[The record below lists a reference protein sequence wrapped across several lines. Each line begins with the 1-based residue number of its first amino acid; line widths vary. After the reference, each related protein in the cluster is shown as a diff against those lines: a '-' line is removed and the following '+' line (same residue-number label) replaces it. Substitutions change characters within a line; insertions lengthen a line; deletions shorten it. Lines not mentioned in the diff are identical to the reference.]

1 MGFNVPVYGEEK
13 NCLEVVRKCK
23 QGIYPAFSPSVKS
36 RWKKEGPPLEGATR
50 NAVLSEERRVVSGN
64 KKIKITFKK
73 RLKIRLT
80 SLMPAPEDTWCWG
93 EVENGSKRRN
103 ECTEPS

>member
-1 MGFNVPVYGEEK
+1 MEETRATAGGSYREWGAVRGE
-13 NCLEVVRKCK
+13 
-23 QGIYPAFSPSVKS
+23 P
-36 RWKKEGPPLEGATR
+36 
-50 NAVLSEERRVVSGN
+50 VVSGN

-93 EVENGSKRRN
+93 EVANGSKRRN
-103 ECTEPS
+103 EYTEPS